1 MTMLMMA
8 AVVSN
13 IGRGDLN
20 VQPVCITVAQPAD
33 FLKLKERLAATV
45 SASIH

>member
-1 MTMLMMA
+1 MTMLMIA

-13 IGRGDLN
+13 IGRSDLN
-20 VQPVCITVAQPAD
+20 VQPVCITVARPAD

-45 SASIH
+45 SASIR